1 MIILTNCLTQAAD
14 EGCLK
19 VAVSLV
25 KRIKRARPETTVI
38 GYDRES
44 PLCDVFLPINK
55 LMLNA
60 RLWKLLREKR
70 QSVLFVPFSANM
82 RSTALRTLVVS
93 CYARGQV
100 LLLQSMYSPMG
111 KLAKLFMKLSG
122 AKLICL
128 SRDSCVYYKEKIGEK
143 ARYFRTGVDTTR
155 FAPVTAEEKAALRE
169 KYGLPKEKP
178 IVLHVGHLK
187 AGRNIGQ
194 FLKLDSRYH
203 GLLVVST
210 HDPSQ
215 QDVRLRQALSQ
226 KENLTLIDTFL
237 PDIQEIYQ
245 LADVYLFPVVE
256 RKGCIDA
263 PLSAMEAAACGIPV
277 VATPFRELK
286 TLLDRDGFYEITD
299 FAELTALLQRAIGEQ
314 KNPRQAI
321 LPYDWNYAVETLLE
335 MEGKEN

>member
-1 MIILTNCLTQAAD
+1 MIVLTNCLTQTAD

-25 KRIKRARPETTVI
+25 KRLKESAPETTVI

-44 PLCDVFLPINK
+44 PLCDVFLPLNK
-55 LMLNA
+55 LMLSL
-60 RLWKLLREKR
+60 RLRRQLRKKK
-70 QSVLFVPFSANM
+70 QSVLFVPFSAKM

-93 CYARGQV
+93 CFARGKV

-111 KLAKLFMKLSG
+111 KLARVLMKLSG
-122 AKLICL
+122 AKLLCL
-128 SRDSCVYYKEKIGEK
+128 SQDTYEYYKEKLGKQAMYIK
-143 ARYFRTGVDTTR
+143 TGVDTTR
-155 FAPVTAEEKAALRE
+155 FSPVPAEKKSALRE
-169 KYGLPKEKP
+169 KYNIPKDKP
-178 IVLHVGHLK
+178 VILHVGHLK
-187 AGRNIGQ
+187 PGRNIGQ
-194 FLKLDSRYH
+194 LLQLSSRYH
-203 GLLVVST
+203 GVLVVST
-210 HDPSQ
+210 HDPGQ
-215 QDVRLRQALSQ
+215 QDGALREALLQ

-256 RKGCIDA
+256 IKGCIDA

-286 TLLDRDGFYEITD
+286 VLLKEEGFYEIGSFQPD
-299 FAELTALLQRAIGEQ
+299 SLHDLLQKALEEK

-321 LPYDWNYAVETLLE
+321 LSYDWSHGVQTILDI
-335 MEGKEN
+335 